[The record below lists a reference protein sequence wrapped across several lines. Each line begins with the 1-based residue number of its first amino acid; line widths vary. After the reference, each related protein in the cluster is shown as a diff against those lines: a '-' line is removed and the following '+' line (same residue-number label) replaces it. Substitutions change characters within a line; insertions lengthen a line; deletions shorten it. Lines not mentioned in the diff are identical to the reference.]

1 MAAALHILWTQTDRK
16 TQTTLKRASRLVHR
30 VWLEARM
37 RGTARVQKGM
47 VAVRGTQWVGE
58 RELLDHSP
66 RLHLEHQS
74 GPSRAAS
81 SSVRPI
87 LSAPARKHSPQNTAG
102 WRVSR
107 QPGGRISGAPHA
119 FLQLRQVPGGSCG
132 GGALTLSSSM
142 ACWAAVQGGNCS
154 EGSRKRRSCS
164 CCAAVAA
171 DARRTPARPGFSGAL
186 SSGARAPIA
195 VWAGQKNSRVHSP
208 FPGFRGVNQRHHPG
222 LGVPFWQRSLRKC
235 GLRWTKPSRLE

>member
-1 MAAALHILWTQTDRK
+1 
-16 TQTTLKRASRLVHR
+16 
-30 VWLEARM
+30 M

-132 GGALTLSSSM
+132 GGALTLSM

-195 VWAGQKNSRVHSP
+195 VWAGTEELARAQP
-208 FPGFRGVNQRHHPG
+208 FFR
-222 LGVPFWQRSLRKC
+222 F
-235 GLRWTKPSRLE
+235 

>member
-1 MAAALHILWTQTDRK
+1 
-16 TQTTLKRASRLVHR
+16 
-30 VWLEARM
+30 M

-66 RLHLEHQS
+66 WLHLEHQS

-208 FPGFRGVNQRHHPG
+208 FPGFRGVNQMHHPG

-235 GLRWTKPSRLE
+235 GRRWTKPSRLE

>member
-1 MAAALHILWTQTDRK
+1 
-16 TQTTLKRASRLVHR
+16 
-30 VWLEARM
+30 M

-102 WRVSR
+102 WRASR

-119 FLQLRQVPGGSCG
+119 FLQLRQVPVGSCG

-142 ACWAAVQGGNCS
+142 ACWANCS

-171 DARRTPARPGFSGAL
+171 DARRTPARPGFSGV
-186 SSGARAPIA
+186 SISGAPAPIA
-195 VWAGQKNSRVHSP
+195 EWANR
-208 FPGFRGVNQRHHPG
+208 
-222 LGVPFWQRSLRKC
+222 
-235 GLRWTKPSRLE
+235 